1 MKYLLADAIVYNDE
15 DGSVSLINVPPEDA
29 QILTCTANSI
39 MKLLVQ
45 HHGNVVERETFLHD
59 VWDRRGLQGSNN
71 SLNQYISILRK
82 MLTSLL
88 PDVLF
93 IVTVPRTGFMLSA
106 DVTVT
111 ALEEETPAAE
121 TAKTA
126 VPARP
131 ERLLWGALTLAVVA
145 LCLWITAIKP
155 ETRQKDIH
163 LLTHIGNCPV
173 YTFTP
178 LADVFHERAASLA
191 QTLQQD
197 GHLPCLE
204 NSIFYMHIQRTLFY
218 GHEGRLVLSQCSL
231 TQGKASACRTL
242 YYYEW

>member
-1 MKYLLADAIVYNDE
+1 
-15 DGSVSLINVPPEDA
+15 
-29 QILTCTANSI
+29 

-82 MLTSLL
+82 MLASLL

-93 IVTVPRTGFMLSA
+93 IVTVPKTGFMLSA

-126 VPARP
+126 VPVRP
-131 ERLLWGALTLAVVA
+131 EWLFCGALTLAVVA
-145 LCLWITAIKP
+145 LCLWITRYQTQKP
-155 ETRQKDIH
+155 GRR
-163 LLTHIGNCPV
+163 
-173 YTFTP
+173 TFI
-178 LADVFHERAASLA
+178 
-191 QTLQQD
+191 
-197 GHLPCLE
+197 C
-204 NSIFYMHIQRTLFY
+204 
-218 GHEGRLVLSQCSL
+218 
-231 TQGKASACRTL
+231 
-242 YYYEW
+242 

>member
-82 MLTSLL
+82 MLASLL

-93 IVTVPRTGFMLSA
+93 IVTVPKTGFMLSA

-111 ALEEETPAAE
+111 ALE
-121 TAKTA
+121 
-126 VPARP
+126 
-131 ERLLWGALTLAVVA
+131 ALTLAVVA

-178 LADVFHERAASLA
+178 LADVFHERAAALA
-191 QTLQQD
+191 QSLQQD

-218 GHEGRLVLSQCSL
+218 GHEGRLVLSQCAL
-231 TQGKASACRTL
+231 TQGQASACRTL